1 MQATYLKIN
10 PADSVVVCLSPK
22 KKGDVVVV
30 DGCQITINQ
39 DTPAGH
45 KVLIKEVAEGEN
57 IIKYGY
63 PIGHAITNLRAG
75 DWVNEDN
82 LKTNLSGTLEY
93 TYSPITEHLTYTHQ
107 NRTFKGYIRKNGDVG
122 IRNEIWIVPTV
133 GCVNGIAE
141 KLVAKLKTELSL
153 TSHLAS
159 LTSHIDNIYAWH
171 HNYGCSQLSEDH
183 ENTRKV
189 LRDICL
195 HPNAGAVLVLSLGC
209 ENNQPEDFMAML
221 GDYDKDRI
229 KLLVTQRVDD
239 EIEAGMQMLRE
250 LYNIAS
256 QDKRTEVP
264 VSKLRVGLKC
274 GGSDGFSGITANPL
288 VGEFSDW
295 LVAQGGTSVLTEVPE
310 MFGAETILMNRCTSK
325 ELFDQTVAMVNNFK
339 NYFLSHGEPVG
350 ENPSPG
356 NKAGGISTL
365 EDKALGC
372 TQKCGK
378 APVNGVMEYG
388 DRLQNPGLNLLS
400 APGND
405 LVASTALAACG
416 CHLVLFTTGR
426 GTPFGTFV
434 PTMKIAT
441 NPDLASR
448 KLNWID
454 FSAGQLLEGRTM
466 QEIVPEFIDKVL
478 AVASGEPAKNEMN
491 DYREISIFKNGVT
504 L

>member
-1 MQATYLKIN
+1 MEQATFLKIN
-10 PADSVVVCLSPK
+10 PADSVVVCLQAK
-22 KKGDVVVV
+22 KKGDVMEIDGQRVVL
-30 DGCQITINQ
+30 NQ

-45 KVLIKEVAEGEN
+45 KVLIRDVSEGEN

-63 PIGHAITNLRAG
+63 PIGHARQDLKAG
-75 DWVNEDN
+75 DWVNENN

-93 TYSPITEHLTYTHQ
+93 TYQPVEERLNIKKE
-107 NRTFKGYIRKNGDVG
+107 NRTFKGYVRKNGDVG
-122 IRNEIWIVPTV
+122 VRNEIWVVPTV

-141 KLVAKLKTELSL
+141 RLVKELQRETRGEGVDS
-153 TSHLAS
+153 
-159 LTSHIDNIYAWH
+159 IYAWH

-209 ENNQPEDFMAML
+209 ENNQPDDFMQML
-221 GDYDKDRI
+221 GDYDKQRI
-229 KLLVTQRVDD
+229 RLLVTQKVEGD
-239 EIEAGMQMLRE
+239 EVEAGMQILRE
-250 LYNIAS
+250 LYAIAKE
-256 QDKRTEVP
+256 DKREEVP

-310 MFGAETILMNRCTSK
+310 MFGAETILMNRCETK
-325 ELFDQTVAMVNNFK
+325 ELFEQTVSLINNFK

-372 TQKCGK
+372 TQKCGR
-378 APVNGVMEYG
+378 APVSGVMEYG
-388 DRLQNPGLNLLS
+388 DRIELNGLNLLS

-405 LVASTALAACG
+405 LVASTALASCG
-416 CHLVLFTTGR
+416 CHIVLFTTGR

-441 NPDLASR
+441 NPTLA
-448 KLNWID
+448 KNKPNWVD
-454 FSAGQLLEGRTM
+454 FSAGQLIEGRTM
-466 QEIVPEFIDKVL
+466 QELVPEFIDKVL
-478 AVASGEPAKNEMN
+478 SVASGEKARNEEN